1 MKKFFLLCTAA
12 LVSGLYTQA
21 QVTFGLKAG
30 FSAANISSK
39 FEGDS
44 GIAARKADTK
54 TLPAFHGGVIVDIA
68 LDDQLSLQPGLFF
81 SQKGT
86 KTSSVKTEVMG
97 VTFIT
102 SSTTRLNYLELP
114 VNLLYKHQIG
124 SGKLFAGFGPYL
136 AYGISGK
143 LKVKGGGE
151 NFSIDQEVKVKF
163 KDSQEYSAK
172 EVYIK
177 PFDAGANFT
186 AGYELKMGWLFSL
199 NYSLGLTNTSP
210 YDKEKEKN
218 HYFGVS
224 VGYLFKK

>member
-1 MKKFFLLCTAA
+1 MKKFSLLCTAA
-12 LVSGLYTQA
+12 LVGGLYAQA

-30 FSAANISSK
+30 FSAANMSSK
-39 FEGDS
+39 YEGDS
-44 GIAARKADTK
+44 GIASRKADTK
-54 TLPAFHGGVIVDIA
+54 TIPAFHGGVIVDIA

-81 SQKGT
+81 SQKGAKLKST
-86 KTSSVKTEVMG
+86 IDLGSPSAIG
-97 VTFIT
+97 VT
-102 SSTTRLNYLELP
+102 STTRLNYLELP

-124 SGKLFAGFGPYL
+124 SGKLFAGFGPYI

-143 LKVKGGGE
+143 FKVKTDNNLVDE
-151 NFSIDQEVKVKF
+151 DVKVKF
-163 KDSQEYSAK
+163 KNSSEISAK
-172 EVYIK
+172 EVYVK

-186 AGYELKMGWLFSL
+186 AGYELKMGLLFSV

-210 YDKEKEKN
+210 YNKENEKN